1 MSKLFNIHDWQA
13 KQHLAEHHG
22 DDFPKG
28 LLKKS
33 VNDFLEDLKKK
44 SEADYDKVED
54 IMKKHFNI
62 DEMSVT
68 GTGAS
73 IKTGA
78 SAAYATPRA
87 FGDDKAKKKKGY
99 MGYKEI

>member
-1 MSKLFNIHDWQA
+1 
-13 KQHLAEHHG
+13 
-22 DDFPKG
+22 
-28 LLKKS
+28 
-33 VNDFLEDLKKK
+33 
-44 SEADYDKVED
+44 
-54 IMKKHFNI
+54 MKKHFNI

>member
-1 MSKLFNIHDWQA
+1 MSKKFNIHDWQA

-22 DDFPKG
+22 DDFPKS
-28 LLKKS
+28 LLSKS
-33 VNDFLEDLKKK
+33 VNDFLEELKKK

-62 DEMSVT
+62 DEASMT

-73 IKTGA
+73 FTPGVGMG
-78 SAAYATPRA
+78 YATPRA
-87 FGDDKAKKKKGY
+87 FKKKNK
-99 MGYKEI
+99 KD